1 MDTKTPLIPL
11 KHQEKRQYKKQE
23 IIAEHL
29 SLPPLATAQYSNA
42 ERQRPSTDN
51 KKNSDPNWVSATPY
65 VTKNLHQQLNKPYR
79 VLHIGATPLMHACQ
93 QGERSR
99 VLRLLNEQGD
109 TVNYRDR
116 TLRNTLHYCMDASTC
131 GAVASAAPQL
141 VNAPDAE
148 GHTPLHLAVIA
159 GDTQLV
165 AVLLANGANV
175 NAKDLEGHSVLHWAT
190 VCGEA
195 ECVRLV
201 LAAGAKPSTPD
212 LRGGSPLHYA
222 AQCCGAAV
230 TAELSV
236 PKKVG
241 LKVLHTLLEFGADV
255 NAKDEDG
262 RQPILWAASAGSV
275 EAVLALVR
283 AGGSAAAGAT
293 DKDGLTALHC
303 AASRGHARC
312 VEALVNLCGLQPDY
326 VDDNGCSAVHYA
338 ATLGHADATALLL
351 RLGADPNR
359 QDRKGRT
366 PALCAAAK
374 GQLETLKIL
383 AQHGGSLHART
394 VRGTGVA
401 HEAVLSGRIE
411 LIEWLAKKKPSTLDV
426 ATHDGRT
433 PLHVA
438 ALHGYLDICKVLL
451 DHGVRINAIFQTI
464 KSGSMTPLDAA
475 LYRGHRDCAKLIQ
488 MHGGIT
494 AHHVWMH
501 RETPSRVFAAKV
513 KIQRSNSTS
522 PSDTDSRHRRHRK
535 ADVYIEEKWIE
546 QRTRRHNSPSKKKHK
561 RRRSS
566 RSFSEEEMRISKES
580 RRQRRRRAKSES
592 SRYDG
597 TGVESTTTTCRRKYS
612 KHEYSESSSETDDDS
627 SDENAIIKREI
638 HRMERGNSLI
648 SGDPSLS
655 DDSLEVVVV
664 KKSVEKKSE
673 KIKYSDGKLTKK
685 PRETCKEIRATCK
698 EIQRRSSRVKC
709 KDEKL
714 KSISTGNTKRT
725 IEHRSSG
732 GGEEEKDGQEGEEK
746 NSDPSVKEKMV
757 ESGEKMEKDMTDST
771 SQETVEH
778 VTVTAIV
785 HKDQAPDTPI
795 IGAGT
800 KIEINEEQETSKDK
814 INYILEKADEMQ
826 NALMTKA
833 ADMKKDVEDIRR
845 QRNQEA
851 VSPLPDDNQCTKD
864 DNFPAK
870 GREKMDNVM
879 SNSPTVHCQQKFSP
893 LQNEPKDN
901 YAISSQSS
909 LKNNIRDNNNIT
921 ESIEGEQS
929 KKNEENNDK
938 EKQDQQNMVVSLV
951 NQNNDNVSDNEFIK
965 SPNENQFSAF
975 STKISHSEDPRE
987 GKSTGE
993 LKKSNGQDVINDE
1006 KMEKVD
1012 KVTTSSALEN
1022 IQLNDQD
1029 IGASS
1034 EIVTNQTESDKH
1046 NDTVSISS
1054 KDMKKLTNSR
1064 PSTAKSKS
1072 SGDNLFGNSE
1082 HRSPDRSAIVAVIE
1096 SPEWDEEDEEVVKEI
1111 QNVVDNNTELETEPE
1126 YDDELAVL
1134 RVLPSTSEEE
1144 TPRKPMKILENTK
1157 LDALT
1162 RVDNKNIRISKER
1175 RDSGGRDSGIEP
1187 SPRISKIPKRS
1198 IKCYPNTEKHQAL
1211 NMDTIQRDVQIN
1223 LRRYHLERK
1232 IFFQLMELKRLQI
1245 RHGRANEHIL
1255 VKRQVESFNKSGMSG
1270 PTLGVARYDQPL
1282 TFRHF
1287 EGYLYEQLRR
1297 LQKRPTT
1304 PDWCTEARQCTQ
1316 KTHRC
1321 HHATSA
1327 YTSLPIYTYHYNC
1340 SGWRRPTARATK
1352 HTSSED

>member
-938 EKQDQQNMVVSLV
+938 EKQDQQNMV
-951 NQNNDNVSDNEFIK
+951 
-965 SPNENQFSAF
+965 
-975 STKISHSEDPRE
+975 
-987 GKSTGE
+987 
-993 LKKSNGQDVINDE
+993 
-1006 KMEKVD
+1006 
-1012 KVTTSSALEN
+1012 
-1022 IQLNDQD
+1022 
-1029 IGASS
+1029 
-1034 EIVTNQTESDKH
+1034 
-1046 NDTVSISS
+1046 
-1054 KDMKKLTNSR
+1054 
-1064 PSTAKSKS
+1064 
-1072 SGDNLFGNSE
+1072 
-1082 HRSPDRSAIVAVIE
+1082 
-1096 SPEWDEEDEEVVKEI
+1096 
-1111 QNVVDNNTELETEPE
+1111 
-1126 YDDELAVL
+1126 
-1134 RVLPSTSEEE
+1134 
-1144 TPRKPMKILENTK
+1144 
-1157 LDALT
+1157 
-1162 RVDNKNIRISKER
+1162 DNKNIRISKER

-1327 YTSLPIYTYHYNC
+1327 YTSLPIYTYLDGGGQLREQQSTLLPRIENRGKGQMMVEV
-1340 SGWRRPTARATK
+1340 SKGEEKQVVALPTDKLDRTK
-1352 HTSSED
+1352 RYFITFTVRGEAQNSEVLNTPKNPQRNTKSV